1 MALLV
6 LKICVDVCW
15 YFAVMSPIIAALPL
29 PLAAV
34 LYALPAVYALALLF
48 KQIDF
53 SSLLPNQDIF
63 LWECKLLLLAVAL
76 EIGFAGGANWESKS
90 AKWVFLFLSLGVL
103 LLRMSR
109 LGEKYQRDKRFWMWN
124 GIYVAAVLLIV
135 LAGTSDVMLSSAL
148 WLVKSLYMYVVVPIL
163 LGILYLFSAIIEVIV
178 SGLMLIMPRLELKTR
193 IDSSAVDPLAEQLK
207 DAEIKEIPEQF
218 YWVLI
223 GIALIIAAVVL
234 WKVYKKLTDTAGS
247 GSEKTLGMMTKS
259 RIAKKDR
266 KPGAGKD
273 RDGGKE
279 EHAVR
284 VLYQKFLK
292 LCVKNGIEITP
303 MENSLEIQEK
313 ASSVWETQEIGP
325 LRRIYIKARYS
336 GKDVSEAELERA
348 KEEYKRI
355 KKSSPR

>member
-6 LKICVDVCW
+6 LKICVDICW
-15 YFAVMSPIIAALPL
+15 YFAVMLPIITALPL

-63 LWECKLLLLAVAL
+63 LWECKLLLLAAAL
-76 EIGFAGGANWESKS
+76 EIGFAGAANWESKS
-90 AKWVFLFLSLGVL
+90 FVWVFLFLSLGVL
-103 LLRMSR
+103 LLRISR
-109 LGEKYQRDKRFWMWN
+109 LGDKYQKDRRFWMWN

-135 LAGTSDVMLSSAL
+135 LAGTSEVILHGAL
-148 WLVKSLYMYVVVPIL
+148 WLVKSLYMYAVVPIL
-163 LGILYLFSAIIEVIV
+163 LGILYLFSAVLEVLV
-178 SGLMLIMPRLELKTR
+178 SGLMLIMPNLELKTR

-207 DAEIKEIPEQF
+207 DTEIKEIPEQF

-223 GIALIIAAVVL
+223 GIALVVAAVVL
-234 WKVYKKLTDTAGS
+234 WRIYKKLTDTAEPGA
-247 GSEKTLGMMTKS
+247 EKILGVMTKS

-266 KPGAGKD
+266 KPGAEKN
-273 RDGGKE
+273 REGGKE

-284 VLYQKFLK
+284 ILYQKFLK

-303 MENSLEIQEK
+303 MESSLEIQEK
-313 ASSVWETQEIGP
+313 ASSVWETQEINP

-336 GKDVSEAELERA
+336 GKTVSEAEVERA

-355 KKSSPR
+355 KKSSPK